1 MCVDNGEAGVRDA
14 AVFFIGLMMV
24 GAAGALGALRGHR
37 SAGIPEI
44 AWSVLLL
51 GGVAIVVIRYFE
63 TRRRR

>member
-1 MCVDNGEAGVRDA
+1 MDNGEAGVRDA
-14 AVFFIGLMMV
+14 AVFFIALMMV
-24 GAAGALGALRGHR
+24 GAAGALGALKGHH

-51 GGVAIVVIRYFE
+51 GGVAIAVIRYAE